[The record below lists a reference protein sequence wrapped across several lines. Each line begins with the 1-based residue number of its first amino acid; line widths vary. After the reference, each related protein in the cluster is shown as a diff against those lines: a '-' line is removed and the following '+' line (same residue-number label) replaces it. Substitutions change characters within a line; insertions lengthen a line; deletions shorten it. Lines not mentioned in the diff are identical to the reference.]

1 MRTNVHGAIEALD
14 VTVSSFQSNIS
25 GHITSIENTTSTIQ
39 ETTQEIQ
46 RAVANF
52 KTDMVKS
59 EEVQLAQ
66 ENIIRIDQVLKEHFG
81 DYERIRRTVMGVVR
95 DFDINLVRNKT
106 IKDLSEELWLTS
118 SRYWL
123 SYALIALSAW
133 VNNYPDI
140 ARNSLS
146 QGYRRDAIKMSL
158 FFTLVNLRFQ
168 RSQAAKKWFMRY
180 MASLDPRVINNEAA
194 IMVEAY
200 LQGIFGK
207 EREMKQAVDKTL
219 DEWIAVISEDVQEAQ
234 GIIEAY
240 VNWLDKN
247 PVPAEM
253 VFKAPYTAQYCT
265 NYQEIEQGHNRY
277 SKLVWMD
284 NLVSDL
290 ASDANIVQTDENYAA
305 RIDAILQSLISDFDA
320 EENELKTQKEYFDF
334 VIQNGGDVADA
345 QEQFDEMLRL
355 RGESFN
361 VGRHMM
367 NWLLYSDSASPTV
380 RRFSLTHTKKWAVS
394 AVQKYT
400 ETVRAVYPESFALS
414 IDGWTAR
421 SNGQDA
427 ATHDADLM
435 QYFASKKFSL
445 IYLQVPVII
454 SVIVAILSIG
464 LSFVS
469 LYALIGVVGGI
480 AAAVFFILRN
490 QKNYPK
496 RVEAARAALSNT
508 MRELSAEKDF
518 TKNMEDT
525 AGRIRGVIENTFLTQ
540 TE

>member
-1 MRTNVHGAIEALD
+1 MGSNVYGAIDALE

-133 VNNYPDI
+133 VNNYPDV
-140 ARNSLS
+140 AKNSLS
-146 QGYRRDAIKMSL
+146 QGYRRDAIKTSL

-168 RSQAAKKWFMRY
+168 RPQAAKKWFMRY
-180 MASLDPRVINNEAA
+180 MSSLDPRVINNEAA

-207 EREMKQAVDKTL
+207 EREMQRTVDNTL
-219 DEWIAVISEDVQEAQ
+219 KEWIKVISEDVQESQA
-234 GIIEAY
+234 IIEAY

-247 PVPAEM
+247 PVPNDL
-253 VFKAPYTAQYCT
+253 VFNAPFSARYCT

-277 SKLVWMD
+277 SKLAWMN
-284 NLVSDL
+284 NLVRDL
-290 ASDANIVQTDENYAA
+290 AEHADIVQTEENYAA

-334 VIQNGGDVADA
+334 VIQNGGNVTDA

-361 VGRHMM
+361 AGRHMM
-367 NWLLYSDSASPTV
+367 NWLLYSENTSPAV
-380 RRFSLTHTKKWAVS
+380 RRFSLTHTKEWAVS
-394 AVQKYT
+394 AVHQYT
-400 ETVRAVYPESFALS
+400 ENVRADYPEAFNVS

-427 ATHDADLM
+427 ATHDSDIQ
-435 QYFASKKFSL
+435 QYFASKKFSM
-445 IYLQVPVII
+445 IYLQIPVII
-454 SVIVAILSIG
+454 SVIIAILSIG
-464 LSFVS
+464 LTFVS

-480 AAAVFFILRN
+480 AAAAFFIVRN

-496 RVEAARAALSNT
+496 RVEAAREALANT
-508 MRELSAEKDF
+508 MRELSAEKEF
-518 TKNMEDT
+518 TKTMQNIAQEITYD
-525 AGRIRGVIENTFLTQ
+525 IENTFLA
-540 TE
+540 